1 MSATPWRATAASESL
16 DALDVAGASI
26 AMFAALVKPIR
37 AALRRRARFL
47 ESARCDIISSGAA
60 LRLRWPLVQ
69 IAAMATSEQSKS
81 FEQPTESE
89 RAGGDR

>member
-1 MSATPWRATAASESL
+1 MSVTPWRATAASESL
-16 DALDVAGASI
+16 DAPDVAGASI

-60 LRLRWPLVQ
+60 LRWRLVQ
-69 IAAMATSEQSKS
+69 IAAMATSAQSKS